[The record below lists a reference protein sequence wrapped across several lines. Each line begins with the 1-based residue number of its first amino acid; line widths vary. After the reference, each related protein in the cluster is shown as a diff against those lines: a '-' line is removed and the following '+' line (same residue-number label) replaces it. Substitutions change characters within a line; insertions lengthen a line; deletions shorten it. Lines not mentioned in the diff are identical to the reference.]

1 MNIIVGKTS
10 GFCYGVKRTVN
21 GSLEEIKN
29 KGNKNI
35 YCLGEL
41 VHNKQVITDLEQKG
55 IKLIN
60 NIDEIEN
67 NNSKVIIR
75 AHGVEKKIYD
85 LAKNKGI
92 ELIDYT
98 CPNVLRIHKIAE
110 EYEKNGYYILLT
122 GTKNHPEIIGTMSY
136 CGNNFELIEKEEDIN
151 KAINKFNKTNI
162 KKLLLIS
169 QTTYSIKKFKNIEK
183 LVKENIAEDINL
195 VIKNTICL
203 ATEQRQAEAKE
214 LSAKVDMMIIIG
226 GKNSSNT
233 KKLYDVAIEN
243 CENKI
248 CIETK
253 SELEDIEFADVQKIG
268 IMAGASTPPKS
279 IEEVVNLLR
288 Q

>member
-136 CGNNFELIEKEEDIN
+136 CGNNFDLIEKEEDIN

-183 LVKENIAEDINL
+183 LVKENISEDINL

-233 KKLYDVAIEN
+233 KKLYEVALESCKN
-243 CENKI
+243 TI

-253 SELEDIEFADVQKIG
+253 SELENIEFTDVQKIG
-268 IMAGASTPPKS
+268 IMAGASTPPES
-279 IEEVVNLLR
+279 IEEVVNLLSK
-288 Q
+288 